1 MTRYFRAVWLVAII
15 FLAAFGAPQTLT
27 AQQSV
32 WIQIEAQPSL
42 RDAEARA
49 RDYSAVVGNVA
60 GFALG
65 SGWYGIALGPFTPED
80 ALTTLRQLRR
90 DRQIP
95 SDSYIA
101 DGTSYRRQFWPVGG
115 AAIATAPAAA
125 SPTLARPAVGATPAA
140 LPTPP
145 APLEETKAQARRSE
159 RLLNRDAREQIQIA
173 MQWEDVYTSTI
184 DGDFGPGTRKAMAAW
199 QDMNGHTVTGVLTTK
214 QRAALLKGYA
224 DVLAALALAPVRD
237 DVAGVELEMPTGMVE
252 FDRYEPPFAHYK
264 AKDGSDVK
272 IVLISQSGDRA
283 SLGGLYDIMQ
293 TLEIVPV
300 EGERNIGKS
309 SFTLTGTNA
318 KIASH
323 TYASLSGGQ
332 IKGFSLIWPAG
343 DERRRAMAIKAMKA
357 SFTPIEGLLPDV
369 YGEAVAQSID
379 LLSGLEIRR
388 ADTTATG
395 FYVDGAGQVLTTA
408 AALDQ
413 CSRITLDDSYEAEI
427 VSQTADFALLKPKQ
441 ALAPMGFAAFQPGI
455 PRLNAEVAVSGY
467 SYGGRL
473 PAPSLTYGALAELK
487 GLDGNEDVIRLAL
500 AALPGDAGAPVY
512 DGRGS
517 VLGMLLGQSK
527 DARALPAE
535 VSLAANMQSIVSF
548 LSNNGISP
556 AASESSTELQP
567 EDLIK
572 QATNMTVLVGCWK

>member
-1 MTRYFRAVWLVAII
+1 MTRIFKATWRVSII
-15 FLAAFGAPQTLT
+15 FLAAFGAPQTAT

-42 RDAEARA
+42 REAEARA
-49 RDYSAVVGNVA
+49 RDYSAAIGNVA

-65 SGWYGIALGPFTPED
+65 SGWYGIALGPFTEED
-80 ALTTLRQLRR
+80 AQVLLRQLRQ

-101 DGTSYRRQFWPVGG
+101 DGGSYRRQFWPVGG
-115 AAIATAPAAA
+115 AAIAAAPSNPA
-125 SPTLARPAVGATPAA
+125 PTLAQPAVGATPAA
-140 LPTPP
+140 QPAPP
-145 APLEETKAQARRSE
+145 APLDETPAEARRSE
-159 RLLNRDAREQIQIA
+159 RELNREAREDIQIA
-173 MQWEDVYTSTI
+173 MQWEGVYTSTI

-199 QDMNGHTVTGVLTTK
+199 QDMNGHEVTGILTTK

-224 DVLAALALAPVRD
+224 DVLAALALAPVQD
-237 DVAGVELEMPTGMVE
+237 DVAGIALDMPTGMVE

-264 AKDGSDVK
+264 AKNGSGVK
-272 IVLISQSGDRA
+272 VVLISQSGDRA

-293 TLEIVPV
+293 TLEIVPL

-318 KIASH
+318 RIASH
-323 TYASLSGGQ
+323 TYAALEGGQ

-343 DERRRAMAIKAMKA
+343 DERRRNMAVKAMEA

-369 YGEAVAQSID
+369 YGETAAQSID
-379 LLSGLEIRR
+379 LLSGLEIRS

-395 FYVDGAGQVLTTA
+395 FYVDSTGQVLTTA

-413 CSRITLDDSYEAEI
+413 CSRITLDDSYDAEI
-427 VSQTADFALLKPKQ
+427 VAQNADFALLKPSE

-527 DARALPAE
+527 GARALPAE
-535 VSLAANMQSIVSF
+535 VSLAANMASIVRF
-548 LSNNGISP
+548 LSDNGISP
-556 AASESSTELQP
+556 AASEGGADLQP

-572 QATNMTVLVGCWK
+572 QATDMTVLVGCWK